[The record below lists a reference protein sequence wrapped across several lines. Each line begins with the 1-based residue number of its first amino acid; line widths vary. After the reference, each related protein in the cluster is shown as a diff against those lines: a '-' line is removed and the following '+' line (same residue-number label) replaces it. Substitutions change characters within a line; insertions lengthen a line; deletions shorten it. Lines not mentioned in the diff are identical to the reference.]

1 MSFGVH
7 GFYMA
12 LWENILNMG
21 ILPAMLH
28 KSRGIPV
35 VGHRHFADPVKF
47 PGIRFGE
54 YSEDTLLLLKH
65 MGFPIFFHQE
75 STPWSF
81 VRQKNSRSQRVCEAL
96 QCPICIRTRPRPST
110 RPARWRLRGLKRG
123 EKRPQNGWFWWCVVI
138 LYGVK
143 LYNDMVKFLVD
154 TVTLA
159 WILWVCPEHG
169 RIHPKSIG
177 WKRHVLH
184 YYNGNS
190 GSECHFS

>member
-1 MSFGVH
+1 MVSTWLCEKTSWIWAFCRPCFTNPEASRLLDIAILLTLWSSQNSFWGIFRGHSSIAQTHGVSYIFPSRIH
-7 GFYMA
+7 SMEFCA
-12 LWENILNMG
+12 PKKQPESASLRG
-21 ILPAMLH
+21 IAVSNLH
-28 KSRGIPV
+28 KNTSSSFYETCKV
-35 VGHRHFADPVKF
+35 
-47 PGIRFGE
+47 E
-54 YSEDTLLLLKH
+54 
-65 MGFPIFFHQE
+65 
-75 STPWSF
+75 TPWAE
-81 VRQKNSRSQRVCEAL
+81 K
-96 QCPICIRTRPRPST
+96 
-110 RPARWRLRGLKRG
+110 G

-190 GSECHFS
+190 GSECHFP